1 VIGSDKASPYL
12 TNASR
17 IIDKIP
23 KISNMK
29 QKITLKNK
37 VIIVTGGT
45 GILGKSFI
53 EGIADAGG
61 TIGILGRNEQIATER
76 AAAIQKKGGKAI
88 ALVADVMNEPQL
100 IAARQKMLNTF
111 GRIDG
116 LVNGAGGNMPE
127 GVLQPNADIFA
138 LNIEGMKKVMDLN
151 LWGTLTPT
159 QIFGEAIAK
168 NGGSIVNISSVSA
181 TAAITR
187 VLGYSMGKAAIDAYT
202 RWFAVELAN
211 RYQDKV
217 RMNGLVPGFFLTE
230 QNRTLLTNPDGTYT
244 QRGDLIIKKTPFKRM
259 GRPDELIGALVW
271 LLSDA
276 SSFVT
281 GTTIEVDGG
290 FLAFGGV

>member
-1 VIGSDKASPYL
+1 
-12 TNASR
+12 
-17 IIDKIP
+17 
-23 KISNMK
+23 MK

-45 GILGKSFI
+45 GILGKAFI

-88 ALVADVMNEPQL
+88 ALVADVMNEAQL
-100 IAARQKMLNTF
+100 IAARQKMLDTF
-111 GRIDG
+111 GKIDG
-116 LVNGAGGNMPE
+116 LVNGAGGNMPD

-244 QRGDLIIKKTPFKRM
+244 ERGDLIIKKTPFKRM

>member
-1 VIGSDKASPYL
+1 
-12 TNASR
+12 
-17 IIDKIP
+17 
-23 KISNMK
+23 MK

-61 TIGILGRNEQIATER
+61 TIGILGRNEQIA
-76 AAAIQKKGGKAI
+76 AIQKKGGKAI
-88 ALVADVMNEPQL
+88 ALVADVMNETQL
-100 IAARQKMLNTF
+100 IAARQKMLDTF

-181 TAAITR
+181 TVAITR